1 MGACHEEGH
10 EHPQAVKLG
19 GDRRAGG
26 VGDDGVDFLAQH
38 GFLCKGQ
45 ELDGGAG
52 PDDAGDHVAG
62 FGRAAELR
70 HHVAHHLPAAGRRKS
85 LLVLG
90 RSLQQL
96 RAVLEEG
103 GDFGDDA
110 AVGGPGVPVIGVDLK
125 IEVDEAVGERAREPE
140 GHRLVLAAIAC
151 RNDAPAFGKFVFADP
166 AVENELIERGLHE
179 RRRGVDLV
187 EEENAGL
194 VGLLRQEGR
203 RAPDGRAV
211 LDHRNAAQVGRIEQG
226 GADVDERHAAA
237 LGDLAHDRAL
247 ADAGGAPDESGP
259 GLVEK
264 VFKYG
269 GKSRGFHVGG
279 SLASVERCGCRPA
292 GHAGS
297 GAIQEAFYWRCGN
310 NASLVVRPV
319 GLVHARGGGRK
330 KGSSRKSVERGLDF

>member
-1 MGACHEEGH
+1 MNLIDKSKENIIVVAHRGAPGGNIPCNTMAAYEIALKQGADMIEADVSCSADGKLFLF
-10 EHPQAVKLG
+10 HPGMERAHLNKFTSLKTKKFASIQKMNYVNNDKTPTQFRIASFDDFLEQFKGRCYINIDKFWSNPQKIYEAVKLG

-110 AVGGPGVPVIGVDLK
+110 AVGGPGVPVIGVDL
-125 IEVDEAVGERAREPE
+125 VY
-140 GHRLVLAAIAC
+140 
-151 RNDAPAFGKFVFADP
+151 F
-166 AVENELIERGLHE
+166 
-179 RRRGVDLV
+179 
-187 EEENAGL
+187 
-194 VGLLRQEGR
+194 
-203 RAPDGRAV
+203 
-211 LDHRNAAQVGRIEQG
+211 
-226 GADVDERHAAA
+226 
-237 LGDLAHDRAL
+237 
-247 ADAGGAPDESGP
+247 
-259 GLVEK
+259 
-264 VFKYG
+264 
-269 GKSRGFHVGG
+269 
-279 SLASVERCGCRPA
+279 
-292 GHAGS
+292 
-297 GAIQEAFYWRCGN
+297 
-310 NASLVVRPV
+310 
-319 GLVHARGGGRK
+319 
-330 KGSSRKSVERGLDF
+330 